1 MDYTRIFNIIK
12 DLYKGA
18 SDEDIKTVLS
28 FMGYE
33 EPSEEEVQAKK
44 ELEELRALQK
54 KGDEAIRKGISSNA
68 RKAQLARERKCEE
81 PETIEI
87 KPITEGDVC
96 MPTVTPTTKTTFAPA
111 PIPATIP
118 APSPE
123 ETAAY
128 RERLFLVYPEIGE
141 IYKDCVG
148 ETNTILATRWFSN
161 PAIGSNLAKF
171 THFIEYLQVEEIFPN
186 FKQIK
191 RAAELTDGGTVDTP
205 TRSVQKLI
213 CEKSFEIARTSD
225 ESKKISLMREVVVYI
240 LKINEGKKEIP
251 EMIKETFTFCG
262 YDADLML
269 ELYNAEK
276 ELQSLLANK

>member
-1 MDYTRIFNIIK
+1 MDYTRAFNIVK
-12 DLYKGA
+12 DLCNNA
-18 SDEDIKTVLS
+18 SDEDVKTVLS
-28 FMGYE
+28 LMGYE
-33 EPSEEEVQAKK
+33 EPVE
-44 ELEELRALQK
+44 
-54 KGDEAIRKGISSNA
+54 
-68 RKAQLARERKCEE
+68 
-81 PETIEI
+81 ETIEI
-87 KPITEGDVC
+87 KPITDVS
-96 MPTVTPTTKTTFAPA
+96 MPTVTPTKTTFAPA
-111 PIPATIP
+111 PIPASIP

-128 RERLFLVYPEIGE
+128 RDRLFLVYPEIGE

-148 ETNTILATRWFSN
+148 GTNTILATRWFSN

-213 CEKSFEIARTSD
+213 CEKSFEIARTED
-225 ESKKISLMREVVVYI
+225 ESKKISLMRDVVVYI

-251 EMIKETFTFCG
+251 VTIKETFTFCG
-262 YDADLML
+262 YDAELML